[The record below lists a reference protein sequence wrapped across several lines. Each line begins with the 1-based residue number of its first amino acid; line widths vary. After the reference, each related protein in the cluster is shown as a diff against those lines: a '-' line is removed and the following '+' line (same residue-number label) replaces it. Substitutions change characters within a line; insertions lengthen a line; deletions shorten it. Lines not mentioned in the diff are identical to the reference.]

1 MSCIKNIFLVVTLSL
16 ITLLACNFLTSIYLS
31 VYKDSR
37 LWILEEETLEIL
49 QKYKNQLNHLR
60 VMANK
65 LEAPHAYKVKEN
77 IIFNRLTETNTSYSV
92 LITGDSWGEVF
103 AADFKSYRTL
113 KNYSDDNKIDIII
126 SGTSSY
132 SPTLL
137 GIQARILNKDFHLN
151 FDEAYVVIDNTDIG
165 DELCRYRNFI
175 GVDSNGDKIV
185 RSFDNPKRIYYVDN
199 ITYASKV
206 LNSDDYSLIKFAK
219 LTLKK
224 INDIITPFIYYSD
237 EVLCRWNEI
246 SKYLYNI
253 SEDEEEYFAASVD
266 YLIESLTDAN
276 PGIVINL
283 ITVPHKKHLTKEY
296 SNSVAILL
304 NKILENHPYENVNH
318 TDFSDKIVDLI
329 NSGFQLD
336 DIYIKDDEA
345 SHLTSFGHNKLL
357 VQFILSSIK
366 KDSIYD

>member
-1 MSCIKNIFLVVTLSL
+1 MSWIKNIFLVVTLSL

-31 VYKDSR
+31 VYKESR
-37 LWILEEETLEIL
+37 SWILEEATLEIL

-60 VMANK
+60 EIVM
-65 LEAPHAYKVKEN
+65 EETHPHAYGVKEN
-77 IIFNRLTETNTSYSV
+77 IIFNRLSETNTSYSV
-92 LITGDSWGEVF
+92 LITGDSWGEKF
-103 AADFKSYRTL
+103 AIDFESYRTL
-113 KNYSDDNKIDIII
+113 KNYSHDNKIDIIL
-126 SGTSSY
+126 SGTTSY

-185 RSFDNPKRIYYVDN
+185 HSFDKSKQTYNIEDVIY
-199 ITYASKV
+199 TSKV
-206 LNSDDYSLIKFAK
+206 FNSDDYSLIKFAK
-219 LTLKK
+219 LALKK
-224 INDIITPFIYYSD
+224 INNIITTFTYNSD
-237 EVLCRWNEI
+237 ETKCGWNEI

-253 SEDEEEYFAASVD
+253 SKDEEEYFAASVD
-266 YLIESLTDAN
+266 YLIESLTDVN

-283 ITVPHKKHLTKEY
+283 ITVPHKKHITKEY

-304 NKILENHPYENVNH
+304 NKILENRAYENVNH
-318 TDFSDKIVDLI
+318 TDFSGKVVDLI

-336 DIYIKDDEA
+336 DIYVKDDLA
-345 SHLTSFGHNKLL
+345 SHLTSFAHNKML
-357 VQFILSSIK
+357 VPFILSSIK
-366 KDSIYD
+366 KEQKR

>member
-1 MSCIKNIFLVVTLSL
+1 M
-16 ITLLACNFLTSIYLS
+16 
-31 VYKDSR
+31 
-37 LWILEEETLEIL
+37 
-49 QKYKNQLNHLR
+49 
-60 VMANK
+60 
-65 LEAPHAYKVKEN
+65 
-77 IIFNRLTETNTSYSV
+77 
-92 LITGDSWGEVF
+92 
-103 AADFKSYRTL
+103 
-113 KNYSDDNKIDIII
+113 
-126 SGTSSY
+126 
-132 SPTLL
+132 
-137 GIQARILNKDFHLN
+137 
-151 FDEAYVVIDNTDIG
+151 IDNTDIG